1 MLCHLPTAVK
11 TRAREM
17 KTRIAGGQQVRPGAP
32 LQTADCR
39 LQIAKRIAEDR
50 PCFKHKKHNYMYLL
64 L

>member
-1 MLCHLPTAVK
+1 MVELPGMSRDAMPLADGSQN
-11 TRAREM
+11 R
-17 KTRIAGGQQVRPGAP
+17 GQQVRPGAH